1 MNESFR
7 QTRVLNQLLTH
18 SVNRKKIVLIV
29 HVTWERYV
37 INGKREVVISNCL
50 LSRNNSGKAL
60 LCYPTKADRDGKERK
75 QNFQYCYDAGKDVK
89 AQLSERKPKLEVA
102 SN

>member
-18 SVNRKKIVLIV
+18 SVNRKKSVLNV

-37 INGKREVVISNCL
+37 IHGKREVVISNYL
-50 LSRNNSGKAL
+50 LSRSSSGKTL
-60 LCYPTKADRDGKERK
+60 LCYSSKADRDGKDRK
-75 QNFQYCYDAGKDVK
+75 QNFQCFCDAGKDVK
-89 AQLSERKPKLEVA
+89 ARLSERKPKRKLA